1 MNSFSV
7 IVHGFD
13 LESEVQNRKLE
24 YLPYDASVGST
35 NGVVSIDVECDSLE
49 PIESIA
55 RVNEDLESIG
65 VTIVRID
72 LDLVNLSDIA
82 ERTETTRE
90 TVRLWST
97 GARRGNFPTPFTVAG
112 ASKLW
117 AWVDVYDWLV
127 ENSLNINEF
136 YKSPPLPLFVIEAFN
151 GAFAQ
156 KRNATNEG
164 WISPAQPSEA
174 IRFSQNAPLLKRS
187 GWALAGRALA

>member
-7 IVHGFD
+7 IVNGFD

-24 YLPYDASVGST
+24 YVPYDASAGST
-35 NGVVSIDVECDSLE
+35 NGVVSIDIECDSLD
-49 PIESIA
+49 PIDSVA
-55 RVNEDLESIG
+55 RVDEDLKSIG

-72 LDLVNLSDIA
+72 LDLVNLPDIA
-82 ERTETTRE
+82 ERADSTRE
-90 TVRLWST
+90 TVRLWSI
-97 GARRGNFPTPFTVAG
+97 GARRSNFPAPFTVAG

-117 AWVDVYDWLV
+117 AWVDVYDWLI
-127 ENSLNINEF
+127 ENRLNINEF
-136 YKSPPLPLFVIEAFN
+136 YSCAPLPLFVVEAFN

-164 WISPAQPSEA
+164 WISPARPSEA

-187 GWALAGRALA
+187 GWALAGRALV